1 MAAIPCPVTAP
12 TDGPWPVK
20 LFDSHLHL
28 TDAAFADDREE
39 TIARAREAGVVG
51 MVTVASNPGDAREAI
66 DLANR
71 NEGMWATAGLH
82 PHEARDY
89 TPDHLSILR
98 SLATE
103 PSVVAIGETGLDYFY
118 DNSPR
123 SEQAMSFEAQ
133 LELASDA
140 GLPVVVHSRD
150 ADADTI
156 RYIRAFTGRVVG
168 VLHCFSG
175 GVVLLEAGLEAG
187 WYVSFSGIVTF
198 RKFED
203 VDLVRRVPADRLLVE
218 TDSPYLAPVPMR
230 GKRNEPSLVKHTCAA
245 LAAIRGDEVEVMARR
260 TFENACRF
268 YGVEGPE

>member
-1 MAAIPCPVTAP
+1 
-12 TDGPWPVK
+12 VK

-28 TDAAFADDREE
+28 TDAAFADIRDE

-51 MVTVASNPGDAREAI
+51 MVTVASNPTDAREAI
-66 DLANR
+66 GLAQR
-71 NEGMWATAGLH
+71 HEGIWATAGLH
-82 PHEARDY
+82 PHEADSY
-89 TPDHLSILR
+89 SPEQLSILR
-98 SLATE
+98 ALAGE

-140 GLPVVVHSRD
+140 GLPVVVHSRA

-156 RYIRAFTGRVVG
+156 HYIRAFTGRVVG

-175 GVVLLEAGLEAG
+175 GAALLEAGLNAG

-203 VDLVRRVPADRLLVE
+203 VNLVRRVPADRLLVE

-245 LAAIRGDEVEVMARR
+245 LAAIRGDEVAVVAQR
-260 TFENACRF
+260 TFQNACRF
-268 YGVEGPE
+268 YGVEGPA